1 MSTKIKPQAAEK
13 DFGRDSATF
22 ERLPRRTKELL
33 KLKEQAKKAT
43 GPENV
48 EITRQIKE
56 KARKSR
62 P

>member
-1 MSTKIKPQAAEK
+1 MKPQATEK

-22 ERLPRRTKELL
+22 ERLPERTKELL
-33 KLKEQAKKAT
+33 KLKQQAEKAT
-43 GPENV
+43 GPKQIV
-48 EITRQIKE
+48 ITRQIKE